1 MFETIRS
8 RWLPVLAFGL
18 LPAAVAG
25 QEPAKPPAS
34 ETKPATVKATEK
46 DGFVIESADGSYRL
60 RLTGYAQIDARFYP
74 ADEAAQ
80 ATDTFLLR
88 RARPTL
94 QGTLAKRFD
103 FYLNPDFGGGTA
115 VIQDAYLDVRFSGA
129 ARVRLGKMKPP
140 VGLERL
146 QSGAWLAFVER
157 ALPSSLVPNRDVGA
171 QLHGELAGGRVAYAL
186 GVFNGV
192 VDGGSADSDTGDGK
206 DVAARLFIQPFRKAE
221 KSPLQGLG
229 FGVAG
234 TLGDQTGSLPSYR
247 SGGQLVFYSYAAG
260 ARADGQRSRV
270 APQASLYSG
279 RVGVVGEWAQSSQ
292 YVASGATRARVANA
306 AWQAA
311 ASFVI
316 TGEPASASG
325 VRPKR
330 SFDPEAGAWGALEI
344 AARVNGLTV
353 DEDAFAF
360 GLADSTRSARKVSAW
375 AVGLNWYL
383 NRNVKLVGSYERTT
397 FKGGARD
404 GDRPTE
410 NALFFRAQ
418 LYY

>member
-1 MFETIRS
+1 MRTR
-8 RWLPVLAFGL
+8 RHLLPILALGL
-18 LPAAVAG
+18 LPAVVRA

-34 ETKPATVKATEK
+34 EPKPAEAKASEK
-46 DGFVIESADGSYRL
+46 DGFVIESADGAYRL
-60 RLTGYAQIDARFYP
+60 RLTGYAQLDGRFYP
-74 ADEAAQ
+74 GDESEL

-88 RARPTL
+88 RVRPTL

-115 VIQDAYLDVRFSGA
+115 VIQDAYLDLRFSGA

-192 VDGGSADSDTGDGK
+192 VDGGSADTDTGDGK
-206 DVAARLFIQPFRKAE
+206 DVAARLFVQPLRKAE
-221 KSPLQGLG
+221 KSPLRGLG
-229 FGVAG
+229 FGIGA
-234 TLGDQTGSLPSYR
+234 TLGDQTGALPSYR
-247 SGGQLVFYSYAAG
+247 SGGQLVFYSYAAA
-260 ARADGQRSRV
+260 ARADGQRSRL

-279 RVGVVGEWAQSSQ
+279 HFGVLGEWAQSSQ
-292 YVASGATRARVANA
+292 YVAAGTTRARVANT

-311 ASFVI
+311 ASFVL
-316 TGEPASASG
+316 TGEAAAASG
-325 VRPKR
+325 GIRPKR
-330 SFDPEAGAWGALEI
+330 PFDPEAGAWGALEI
-344 AARVNGLTV
+344 TARVNGLSV
-353 DEDAFAF
+353 DEDAFAL
-360 GLADSTRSARKVSAW
+360 GLADAARSAHKASAW

-383 NRNVKLVGSYERTT
+383 NRNVKLVGTYERTT
-397 FKGGARD
+397 FEGGARE